1 MFTSWWKA
9 ATSIFRRNKKP
20 VWQPHHASTCP
31 HNRSPITT
39 ATPHRSTPH
48 ASRNPTIII
57 TPPAEDEEEEE
68 EDDESED
75 LSSTDPLPLHPSPF
89 INLTLA
95 PNNHK
100 TTPLTSTSSV
110 NLTFTNHFHHTHT
123 AAAADD
129 DDALPMSNL
138 YYVYHHEPTP
148 DHTYYHYAYYGT
160 WIPVQNLPDPQKMQ
174 PKWMYNAETK
184 TYGIVD
190 HRLFGLRG
198 ECDCGVG
205 NGNQKCGNTR
215 VTKIGRWRI

>member
-1 MFTSWWKA
+1 MLTTWWKA

-31 HNRSPITT
+31 HNRSPIKA
-39 ATPHRSTPH
+39 ATPQRSTPH
-48 ASRNPTIII
+48 ASHNPTIII
-57 TPPAEDEEEEE
+57 TPPAEDELEEEH
-68 EDDESED
+68 
-75 LSSTDPLPLHPSPF
+75 LTSSTTDPLPLHPSPF

-123 AAAADD
+123 IADD
-129 DDALPMSNL
+129 DATASNM

-160 WIPVQNLPDPQKMQ
+160 WIPAQDLPDPRKML

-184 TYGIVD
+184 TYSIVD

-205 NGNQKCGNTR
+205 NAKCGNTR
-215 VTKIGRWRI
+215 VSKLARWRI